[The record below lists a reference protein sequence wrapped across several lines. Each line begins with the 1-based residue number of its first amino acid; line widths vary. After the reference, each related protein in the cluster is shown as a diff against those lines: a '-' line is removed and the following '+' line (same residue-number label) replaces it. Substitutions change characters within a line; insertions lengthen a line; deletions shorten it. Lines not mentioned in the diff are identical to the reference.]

1 MTYRLVYAA
10 VREHP
15 RKVIHV
21 VRVIGALLEAD
32 DIDQIGARM
41 RQHAHDRHGE
51 PDAAVVVVQGETK
64 ETLRLFG
71 DSYSVARVRAA
82 MFNAAISWREFD
94 LDQ

>member
-1 MTYRLVYAA
+1 MSYQLVYSA

-21 VRVIGALLEAD
+21 VRVVGALLDAE
-32 DIDQIGARM
+32 DIDQLSARM
-41 RQHAHDRHGE
+41 RQHVHDRHGE
-51 PDAAVVVVQGETK
+51 PDAAAVVVQGEAK

-82 MFNAAISWREFD
+82 MFNAAIAWQDFAME
-94 LDQ
+94 